1 MNSKQH
7 SYTKTQHPIHYFISV
22 WKAFITTTLLLYSV
36 QSVVAQQRTPFN
48 TPRIVRYQP
57 TNEGYKG
64 VNLERK
70 FNRALY
76 GTNTGFRIEA
86 GDKPEFALYLP
97 GMGGNLKLGFKIGN
111 TKKWLTDADSVIAI
125 YHPGEMLYEIKDKAL
140 GKASIHLELLAYA
153 DTEGLILKVAASNLS
168 QPIQMFS
175 SYGGVNGQKFSRD
188 GDLGADPE
196 SVFYLKPEYCLD
208 NQFKIN
214 SNQFEL
220 SFLDATARKE
230 KAKGNKINTNLIYGL
245 FPKSALLKVSD
256 VSLIDN
262 LDAFLKGTALN
273 APVLTGKF
281 LLKNDA
287 PAYFA
292 IQRTAKFNLPE
303 QEFVKAKSKIEALVN
318 RVILKTPDKWLNNYG
333 GALAVAADGIWEEP
347 SYIHGAV
354 AWRMHLNGWRG
365 AYVADP
371 LGWHDRAKM
380 HFESY
385 AASQYLTPK
394 TGPVVA
400 DTALHLAR
408 QKEVRGTSLF
418 SEGYIS
424 RNPGKQSP
432 PHHYD
437 MNLGFIDQLLSHFFY
452 TGNLTEI
459 KELWPEVKRHLAW
472 EKRNFDAD
480 DDGLYDAY
488 AAIWASDAL
497 QYSGGGVTHS
507 SAYNYRANLLVA
519 KIAKLL
525 KEDATPYQ
533 AEADKISKA
542 INSNLWMKDLGRYA
556 EYKDA
561 LGLQL
566 LHPSAGLWT
575 VYHAIDSE
583 VPNPEQAYQL
593 VKYVD
598 EQIPHFPIKAKGLN
612 QDYYTI
618 STTNWQPYTWSI
630 NNVATAEVLHTALA
644 FWQANQAD
652 EAYKL
657 WKGSV
662 IENMYL
668 GASPGNFGQ
677 VSFYDANR
685 GELYR
690 DFADPIGM
698 AARSL
703 TEGLFGIRPDAIN
716 DTLTVK
722 PGLPSNWGY
731 ASLHLPDVKF
741 DYQQKGN
748 ISNYTITQQY
758 SHLLNLKLQLYA
770 KSSKIKSITVNGK
783 KTTYKVLPNAVKYP
797 IIQLTAPKSQTYQ
810 IAIEW
815 AGEALKTEEQVIPVN
830 NDAIKIDLAAY
841 QSTAQNLLYRKPF
854 AITTT
859 ADSGYVFV
867 PVKQGDM
874 SWQLPVKFVKAKQK
888 IETTPSVKAN
898 LQTQVSVNL
907 NGYFNANV
915 TDIFKNEY
923 LSPRPNVPTL
933 QLPTQGIGNWCY
945 PLVTAN
951 IDDSGFRNKL
961 QNNSFTSPDG
971 INFSSPA
978 TGKNIIYTSMWDNY
992 PDSVIIPLQGSASHA
1007 YMVMAGSTNP
1017 MQSRFVNGLV
1027 KVNYTDGTQDILEL
1041 KNPENWWP
1049 IEQDFVNDGFA
1060 FTTDAPKPYRL
1071 YLKTGE
1077 ITKDFKKYTGIKGFT
1092 DKAIDGGAA
1101 TLLDLSLNPNKKL
1114 KCMVLI
1120 TRANDVVI
1128 GLMSLT
1134 LAQ

>member
-1 MNSKQH
+1 MKN
-7 SYTKTQHPIHYFISV
+7 KTIFISRILTV
-22 WKAFITTTLLLYSV
+22 IHKKELLLLLIIISPFYGVS
-36 QSVVAQQRTPFN
+36 QEKPLWHNTQRS
-48 TPRIVRYQP
+48 VRYQP
-57 TNEGYKG
+57 TDQGFKG

-76 GTNTGFRIEA
+76 GTNTGFRVEA
-86 GDKPEFALYLP
+86 GDQPEFALYLP

-111 TKKWLTDADSVIAI
+111 IQKWLTDADSVIAN
-125 YHPGEMLYEIKDKAL
+125 YNPGEMFYEIKDRAL
-140 GKASIHLELLAYA
+140 GKAIIHLELLAYA
-153 DTEGLILKVAASNLS
+153 DTEGMILKITAEGLN
-168 QPIQMFS
+168 QPITMFT

-196 SVFYLKPEYCLD
+196 SVFYLKPEYCRD

-214 SNQFEL
+214 TNQFQL
-220 SFLDATARKE
+220 DFYDATARKE
-230 KAKGNKINTNLIYGL
+230 IAKGNKPNYSQVYGQ
-245 FPKSALLKVSD
+245 FPKNAQLKVSD
-256 VSLIDN
+256 VSLIAN
-262 LDAFLKGTALN
+262 LNSFSKGNASN
-273 APVLTGKF
+273 APVLTANF
-281 LLKNDA
+281 PLKNQE
-287 PAYFA
+287 PTYIA
-292 IQRTAKFNLPE
+292 IQRTSKFNLPE
-303 QEFVKAKSKIEALVN
+303 QEFVKAKTKIKALTD

-333 GALAVAADGIWEEP
+333 AALAIAADGIWEEP
-347 SYIHGAV
+347 SYIHGSV

-385 AASQYLTPK
+385 AASQYLEPK

-408 QKEVRGTSLF
+408 QKEVKGTSLF

-437 MNLGFIDQLLSHFFY
+437 MNLGFIDQLLRHFFY

-459 KELWPEVKRHLAW
+459 KDLWPEVKRHLAW
-472 EKRNFDAD
+472 EKRNFDSD
-480 DDGLYDAY
+480 NDGLYDAY
-488 AAIWASDAL
+488 ASIWASDAL
-497 QYSGGGVTHS
+497 QYSGGAVTHS
-507 SAYNYRANLLVA
+507 SAYNYKANLLAA
-519 KIAKLL
+519 KIAKLVN
-525 KEDATPYQ
+525 ENPAPYQ
-533 AEADKISKA
+533 KEADKILNA
-542 INSNLWMKDLGRYA
+542 INSVLWMKDLGRYA

-561 LGLQL
+561 LGNQL
-566 LHPSAGLWT
+566 LHSSAGLWT
-575 VYHAIDSE
+575 VYHAIDSD

-593 VKYVD
+593 VKYVN
-598 EQIPHFPIKAKGLN
+598 ENIPHIPIKATGLTE
-612 QDYYTI
+612 DFYTI

-662 IENMYL
+662 LENMYL

-703 TEGLFGIRPDAIN
+703 TEGLFGIDPDAIN
-716 DTLTVK
+716 DTLTIK
-722 PGLPSNWGY
+722 PGFPTDWNY
-731 ASLHLPDVKF
+731 ASLHLPDIEF
-741 DYQQKGN
+741 DYQQKGSV
-748 ISNYTITQQY
+748 SNYSVTQQY

-770 KSSKIKSITVNGK
+770 KSSKVKSVLVNGEK
-783 KTTYKVLPNAVKYP
+783 ANYQIVAGAVKYP
-797 IIQLTAPKSQTYQ
+797 MIQIEVPKNKTYQ
-810 IAIEW
+810 IVVEW
-815 AGEALKTEEQVIPVN
+815 DGDALKTEEQIVSVK
-830 NDAIKIDLAAY
+830 DGSVKINLADY
-841 QSTAQNLLYRKPF
+841 QSTVQNEVFK
-854 AITTT
+854 I
-859 ADSGYVFV
+859 ADKVDDGYLFI
-867 PVKQGDM
+867 PVEQGDM
-874 SWQLPVKFVKAKQK
+874 SWQLPVKYVRATQKVKVQPANYKAKNQ
-888 IETTPSVKAN
+888 VK
-898 LQTQVSVNL
+898 VNL
-907 NGYFNANV
+907 NSYFNSNV

-923 LSPRPNVPTL
+923 LSPRPKVPTL

-951 IDDSGFRNKL
+951 IDDWGFRNKL
-961 QNNSFTSPDG
+961 QNNAFTSPEG
-971 INFSSPA
+971 IIFSSPA
-978 TGKNIIYTSMWDNY
+978 KGKNIIYTSMWDNY
-992 PDSVIIPLQGSASHA
+992 PDSAVISLQGNATHA
-1007 YMVMAGSTNP
+1007 YLVMAGSTNP
-1017 MQSRFVNGLV
+1017 MQSRFINGLV
-1027 KVNYTDGTQDILEL
+1027 KVNYTDGSQDILEL

-1077 ITKDFKKYTGIKGFT
+1077 ITKDFKNYTSIKGFSN
-1092 DKAIDGGAA
+1092 KAVDGGAA
-1101 TLLDLSLNPNKKL
+1101 TLLDMPLNPNKKL
-1114 KCMVLI
+1114 KNLVLVS
-1120 TRANDVVI
+1120 RANDVVI
-1128 GLMSLT
+1128 GLMALT
-1134 LAQ
+1134 LTN

>member
-1 MNSKQH
+1 MKN
-7 SYTKTQHPIHYFISV
+7 KTIFISRILTV
-22 WKAFITTTLLLYSV
+22 IHKKELLLLFIIILPFYGVS
-36 QSVVAQQRTPFN
+36 QEKPLWHNTQRS
-48 TPRIVRYQP
+48 VRYQP
-57 TNEGYKG
+57 ADQGFKG
-64 VNLERK
+64 INLERK

-76 GTNTGFRIEA
+76 GTNTGFRVEA

-97 GMGGNLKLGFKIGN
+97 GMGGNLKLGFKIGS
-111 TKKWLTDADSVIAI
+111 TQKWLADADSVIAI
-125 YHPGEMLYEIKDKAL
+125 YNPGEMLYEIKDKAL
-140 GKASIHLELLAYA
+140 GKASIHLALLAYA
-153 DTEGLILKVAASNLS
+153 DSEGLILKISASNLT
-168 QPIQMFS
+168 QPLQIFS

-196 SVFYLKPEYCLD
+196 SVFYLKPEYCRD
-208 NQFKIN
+208 NQFKIS
-214 SNQFEL
+214 SNQFQL
-220 SFLDATARKE
+220 DFYDATARKE
-230 KAKGNKINTNLIYGL
+230 IAKGNKPNYSQVYGQ
-245 FPKSALLKVSD
+245 FPKNAQLKVSD
-256 VSLIDN
+256 ISLIAN
-262 LDAFLKGTALN
+262 LNSFLKGNAVN
-273 APVLTGKF
+273 APVLTSSF
-281 LLKNDA
+281 VLKNQT
-287 PAYFA
+287 PAYIS
-292 IQRTAKFNLPE
+292 IQRTSKFNTPE
-303 QEFVKAKSKIEALVN
+303 QEFLKAKTKIKALTD
-318 RVILKTPDKWLNNYG
+318 RVILKTPDKWLNHYG
-333 GALAVAADGIWEEP
+333 AALAIAADAIWEAP
-347 SYIHGAV
+347 SYIHGSV

-385 AASQYLTPK
+385 ATSQYLEPK

-408 QKEVRGTSLF
+408 QKEVKGTSLF

-437 MNLGFIDQLLSHFFY
+437 MNLGFIDQLLRHFFY

-459 KELWPEVKRHLAW
+459 KDLWPEVKRHFTW
-472 EKRNFDAD
+472 EKRNFDSD
-480 DDGLYDAY
+480 NDGLYDAY
-488 AAIWASDAL
+488 ASIWASDAL
-497 QYSGGGVTHS
+497 QYSGGAVTHS
-507 SAYNYRANLLVA
+507 SAYNYKANLLAA
-519 KIAKLL
+519 KIAKLVN
-525 KEDATPYQ
+525 ENPAPYQ
-533 AEADKISKA
+533 KEADKILTA
-542 INSNLWMKDLGRYA
+542 INSVLWMKDLGRYA

-561 LGLQL
+561 LGNQL

-575 VYHAIDSE
+575 VYHAIDSD

-593 VKYVD
+593 VKYVN
-598 EQIPHFPIKAKGLN
+598 ENIPHIPIKATGLTE
-612 QDYYTI
+612 DFYTI

-662 IENMYL
+662 LENMYL

-703 TEGLFGIRPDAIN
+703 TEGLFGIDPDAIN
-716 DTLTVK
+716 DTLTIK
-722 PGLPSNWGY
+722 PGFPTDWNY
-731 ASLHLPDVKF
+731 ASLHLPDIKF
-741 DYQQKGN
+741 DYQQKGSV
-748 ISNYTITQQY
+748 SNYSVTQQY

-770 KSSKIKSITVNGK
+770 KSSKVKSVLVNGEK
-783 KTTYKVLPNAVKYP
+783 ANYQIVAGAVKYP
-797 IIQLTAPKSQTYQ
+797 MIQIEVPKSKTYQ
-810 IAIEW
+810 IVVEW
-815 AGEALKTEEQVIPVN
+815 DGDALKTEEQVVSVK
-830 NDAIKIDLAAY
+830 DGSVKINLTDY
-841 QSTAQNLLYRKPF
+841 QSTVQNEVF
-854 AITTT
+854 TI
-859 ADSGYVFV
+859 ADKVDDGYLFISVQ
-867 PVKQGDM
+867 QGDM
-874 SWQLPVKFVKAKQK
+874 SWQLPVKYVRATQKVKVQPANYKAKNQ
-888 IETTPSVKAN
+888 VK
-898 LQTQVSVNL
+898 VNL
-907 NGYFNANV
+907 NSYFNSNV

-923 LSPRPNVPTL
+923 LSPRPKVPTL

-961 QNNSFTSPDG
+961 QNNAFTSPEG
-971 INFSSPA
+971 ITFSSPA
-978 TGKNIIYTSMWDNY
+978 KGKNIIYTSMWDNY
-992 PDSVIIPLQGSASHA
+992 PDSAVISLQGNATHA
-1007 YMVMAGSTNP
+1007 YLVMAGSTNP
-1017 MQSRFVNGLV
+1017 MQSRFINGLV
-1027 KVNYTDGTQDILEL
+1027 KMNYTDGSQDILEL

-1077 ITKDFKKYTGIKGFT
+1077 ITKDFKNYTSIKGFSN
-1092 DKAIDGGAA
+1092 KAVDGGAA
-1101 TLLDLSLNPNKKL
+1101 TLLDMPLNPNKKL
-1114 KCMVLI
+1114 KNLVLVS
-1120 TRANDVVI
+1120 RANDVVI
-1128 GLMSLT
+1128 GLMALT
-1134 LAQ
+1134 LTN